1 MLLWKNDM
9 KIPPQVEEEV
19 DDRKRVLLFGP
30 ADGRKE
36 KTTKEDLDK
45 GIDREANVESAMGE
59 SRKMLVVY
67 HYQIYAFKWHGG
79 FSVIYSVSFSISLCV
94 RLY

>member
-1 MLLWKNDM
+1 M

-30 ADGRKE
+30 ADGHKE

-45 GIDREANVESAMGE
+45 GIDREANVESAMDE
-59 SRKMLVVY
+59 SWKMLVVY
-67 HYQIYAFKWHGG
+67 QGR
-79 FSVIYSVSFSISLCV
+79 FSVIYSVSFSISLSD
-94 RLY
+94 RLNLIWLST